1 MPALTPSPAWDIW
14 AGKYEKSRV
23 TQSQKKRYHALI
35 VDDHE
40 PTRLLMARILEQE
53 LDLQVTL
60 AGTCEVARRLAEEHV
75 FDVILLDLLM
85 PGIGG
90 FDVLKLIRSESANI
104 ETPVVVVSV
113 LDDQDSV
120 DRCMALKAHAFVT
133 KPVNRT
139 VLTAIVKA
147 QLSREPQ
154 AQNRGIS
161 S

>member
-1 MPALTPSPAWDIW
+1 MAESA
-14 AGKYEKSRV
+14 
-23 TQSQKKRYHALI
+23 KKRFHALI

-40 PTRLLMARILEQE
+40 PTRLLIARILEQE
-53 LDLQVTL
+53 LELQVTL
-60 AGTCEVARRLAEEHV
+60 AATCEVALRFADKQL

-113 LDDQDSV
+113 LDDQDSI

-147 QLSREPQ
+147 QLPREPQ
-154 AQNRGIS
+154 STRYDWRVSAS
-161 S
+161 

>member
-1 MPALTPSPAWDIW
+1 MAESA
-14 AGKYEKSRV
+14 
-23 TQSQKKRYHALI
+23 KKRCHALI

-40 PTRLLMARILEQE
+40 PTRLLIARILEQD

-60 AGTCEVARRLAEEHV
+60 AATGEVALRVADKQL

-90 FDVLKLIRSESANI
+90 FDLLKLIRSESANI